1 MQSTDQTMATEN
13 NLSVLAEV
21 ALTAT
26 EMWGLNA
33 TSLSLIKHRE
43 NAVYELHT
51 ADDLKYAVRVHRT
64 GYHSNEALQSEFV
77 WMEALRDSGINVPQ
91 FLPRNSSEIFALV
104 SHEHLAAPRQVD
116 LLHWINGEQLGSVE
130 DGLGEN
136 TEQIS
141 RIYAV
146 IGKTMAHLH
155 NHSSTWTPPAKF
167 VRHAWDLDGLV
178 GESPFW
184 GRFWELEALSPE
196 QRDRV
201 AWARDSAATQ
211 LAEIPRASSHFGM
224 IHADLVPENILLE
237 DGQVR
242 IIDFDD
248 AGFGWY
254 LFDIAT
260 ALYFIQD
267 DPNYEVAKSALIT
280 AYREVRPLPEED
292 LDKLPLLMLARSF
305 TYLGWVHTRNGQQE
319 AQELTPLL
327 VDMCL
332 GAIQRYEDWL
342 G

>member
-1 MQSTDQTMATEN
+1 MTSEDQTISAGN
-13 NLSVLAEV
+13 SLSVLGEV
-21 ALTAT
+21 ALTASN
-26 EMWGLNA
+26 MWGLD
-33 TSLSLIKHRE
+33 TQSLSLIKHRE

-51 ADDLKYAVRVHRT
+51 TDSRKFAVRVHRA

-77 WMEALRDSGINVPQ
+77 WMEALRESGINVPE
-91 FLPRNSSEIFALV
+91 FLPRNGTDIFALV
-104 SHEHLAAPRQVD
+104 AHEHLDVPRQVD

-136 TEQIS
+136 TEHIS
-141 RIYAV
+141 YIYSV
-146 IGKTMAHLH
+146 IGKTMARLH
-155 NHSSTWTPPAKF
+155 AHSSTWSHPQNF
-167 VRHAWDLDGLV
+167 VRHSWDLDGLV

-184 GRFWELEALSPE
+184 GRFWELESLSPE

-201 AWARDSAATQ
+201 TWARESAAAR
-211 LAEIPRASSHFGM
+211 LAQVPQSSSHFGM

-237 DGQVR
+237 DGEIR

-267 DPNYEVAKSALIT
+267 DPNYELAKSALIS
-280 AYREVRPLPEED
+280 AYQEVRPMSQRD
-292 LDKLPLLMLARSF
+292 LDNLPLFMLVRSF
-305 TYLGWVHTRNGQQE
+305 TYLGWVHTRTGSAE
-319 AQELTPLL
+319 AKELTPLL
-327 VDMCL
+327 IDMCL
-332 GAIQRYEDWL
+332 AAVSRYEAYL